1 MAEIIN
7 ICPRMM
13 TIEQLIDTVKQ
24 ADENTA
30 ITRYFVRQLC
40 KENKIVHIKAG
51 QKYLINYDKFV
62 DFLNN
67 GAGQTAR
74 NQKLDSDISD
84 TLKRVYKSEH
94 I

>member
-1 MAEIIN
+1 MAIIN

-13 TIEQLIDTVKQ
+13 TIDQVINNIKREDK
-24 ADENTA
+24 DTA

-40 KENKIVHIKAG
+40 IENKIVHIKAG

-67 GAGQTAR
+67 GAGQTSQ

>member
-24 ADENTA
+24 AAENTA

-40 KENKIVHIKAG
+40 IENKIVHIKAG

-67 GAGQTAR
+67 GGEDEC
-74 NQKLDSDISD
+74 QKAN
-84 TLKRVYKSEH
+84 TKNG
-94 I
+94 

>member
-1 MAEIIN
+1 MAIIN

-13 TIEQLIDTVKQ
+13 TIDQVVNNIKREDK
-24 ADENTA
+24 DTA

-40 KENKIVHIKAG
+40 IENKIVHIKAG

-67 GAGQTAR
+67 GAGQTAQR
-74 NQKLDSDISD
+74 QKLDSDISD

>member
-1 MAEIIN
+1 MAIIN

-13 TIEQLIDTVKQ
+13 TIDQVVNNIKSEDK
-24 ADENTA
+24 DTA

-40 KENKIVHIKAG
+40 IENKIVHIKAG

-67 GAGQTAR
+67 GAGQTAQ

>member
-51 QKYLINYDKFV
+51 QKYLINYDKFI
-62 DFLNN
+62 DYLNYGGEDECQKASTKN
-67 GAGQTAR
+67 G
-74 NQKLDSDISD
+74 
-84 TLKRVYKSEH
+84 
-94 I
+94 

>member
-40 KENKIVHIKAG
+40 IENKIVHIKAG

-67 GAGQTAR
+67 GGEDEC
-74 NQKLDSDISD
+74 QKAN
-84 TLKRVYKSEH
+84 TKNG
-94 I
+94 

>member
-51 QKYLINYDKFV
+51 QKYLINYDKFI
-62 DFLNN
+62 DYLNHGGEDECQKASIKN
-67 GAGQTAR
+67 G
-74 NQKLDSDISD
+74 
-84 TLKRVYKSEH
+84 
-94 I
+94 

>member
-51 QKYLINYDKFV
+51 QKYLINYDKFI
-62 DFLNN
+62 DY
-67 GAGQTAR
+67 
-74 NQKLDSDISD
+74 LDKQFSI
-84 TLKRVYKSEH
+84 
-94 I
+94 

>member
-51 QKYLINYDKFV
+51 QKYLINYDKFI
-62 DFLNN
+62 DYLNYGSEDECQKASTKN
-67 GAGQTAR
+67 G
-74 NQKLDSDISD
+74 
-84 TLKRVYKSEH
+84 
-94 I
+94 

>member
-1 MAEIIN
+1 MAIIN

-13 TIEQLIDTVKQ
+13 TIDQVVNNIKREDK
-24 ADENTA
+24 DTA

-40 KENKIVHIKAG
+40 IENKIVHIKAG

-67 GAGQTAR
+67 GAGQIAQR
-74 NQKLDSDISD
+74 QKLDSDISD